1 MSGKS
6 NGSSEL
12 PLQPPT
18 SSLRCRTCS
27 FVVTSLCRNDN
38 YAPVETSRTKMC
50 YEPPV
55 TSANNQL
62 LTDIL
67 NFLSVCTQQWGEWRF
82 SPPYRRKSSRSHTR
96 WFLVYLMLR
105 LNQKTESLVVVFQ
118 TTFSCIWFCLL
129 LLSEENTVILNMHLE
144 ICDLENN
151 NWPLVS
157 SQSWRIS
164 SSQVGMFFP

>member
-38 YAPVETSRTKMC
+38 YAPVEASRTKMC

-67 NFLSVCTQQWGEWRF
+67 NFLSICAQQWGEWRF
-82 SPPYRRKSSRSHTR
+82 SPPYRRKSSWSHTR

-105 LNQKTESLVVVFQ
+105 LNQKGGQRVSWLSFKPHSAGSGFVCS
-118 TTFSCIWFCLL
+118 SCLRKTLQFCICTWKYVIWK
-129 LLSEENTVILNMHLE
+129 TI
-144 ICDLENN
+144 IG
-151 NWPLVS
+151 P
-157 SQSWRIS
+157 
-164 SSQVGMFFP
+164 